1 MTPRTSLRVAAAG
14 IAIECATFSPLPSEL
29 SDFDMLRGDA
39 LLPRYPFAAAHPD
52 IDFAPIMQ
60 AHAVPGGVLRRSVYD
75 ALKDEILTGLRAAGP
90 WDGVYLDMHGAMAV
104 DGLEDAE
111 ADFIG
116 AVRGVVGTSCL
127 ISASYDL
134 HGNLSTAIMDQLD
147 LITAYRTA
155 PHEDALETRARALDL
170 LIRCLR
176 AGIRPAKAFIPI
188 PLLLSGERTMTIVEP
203 GRSVYAKIEDVI
215 DGEAVL
221 DASLL
226 VGFTWADQARSQAA
240 ALALGTEEDATW
252 AAARVLAGAYWDA
265 RHEFGFG
272 VPAGHTDE
280 CIEMALA
287 SSASTVF
294 LSDSGDNVTGGA
306 AGDVPY
312 VLERVLAHRAPKTL
326 YAGLSDAAAVQACFA
341 AGTGTRLSLSL
352 GGKLDP
358 VHGRPLSVTGAVVK
372 LHESKVSGR
381 QVILRVDH
389 VDVILS
395 ERRLAF
401 TTLAQFTELD
411 IDPLGYRIVCLK
423 LGYLFP
429 DFQRIAPEAIM
440 AISPGAINALPETLT
455 FHKIQR
461 PMFPFDRDMEWSP

>member
-1 MTPRTSLRVAAAG
+1 MKIAAAG

-29 SDFDMLRGDA
+29 SDFEVLRADA
-39 LLPRYPFAAAHPD
+39 LLSRYSFAASYAD
-52 IDFAPIMQ
+52 VDFSPIMQ

-75 ALKDEILTGLRAAGP
+75 DLKAEILAGLRAGGP
-90 WDGVYLDMHGAMAV
+90 WHGVYLDMHGAMAV
-104 DGLEDAE
+104 DGIEDAE

-116 AVRGVVGTSCL
+116 AVRDLVGPAAL

-134 HGNLSTAIMDQLD
+134 HGNLSSAIMDQLD
-147 LITAYRTA
+147 LISAYRTA
-155 PHEDALETRARALDL
+155 PHEDALETRARAFDL
-170 LIRCLR
+170 LVNCLR
-176 AGIRPAKAFIPI
+176 AGFRPFKAFIPI
-188 PLLLSGERTMTIVEP
+188 PLLLSGERAMTIVEP
-203 GRSVYAKIEDVI
+203 GKRVYAEIENVI
-215 DGEAVL
+215 DGDAVL

-240 ALALGTEEDATW
+240 AVALGKDKDATW
-252 AAARVLAGAYWDA
+252 RAARLLAGAYWDA
-265 RHEFGFG
+265 RHDFNFG
-272 VPAGHTDE
+272 VPTGNTDE
-280 CIEMALA
+280 CIAMALA

-312 VLERVLAHRAPKTL
+312 VLERLLAHSVPKTL
-326 YAGLSDAAAVQACFA
+326 YAGLADAAAVDACFN
-341 AGTGTRLSLSL
+341 AGPGATLTLSL

-358 VHGRPLSVTGAVVK
+358 AHGQPLSVTGAVKQVYAGAN
-372 LHESKVSGR
+372 SGR
-381 QVILRVDH
+381 RVSFRIDN

-401 TTLAQFTELD
+401 TTLAQFSELD
-411 IDPLGYRIVCLK
+411 IDPLAYRIVCLK

-440 AISPGAINALPETLT
+440 AFSPGAINALPETLS

-461 PMFPFDRDMEWSP
+461 PMYPFDRDFDWSP

>member
-1 MTPRTSLRVAAAG
+1 MKIAAAG

-29 SDFDMLRGDA
+29 SDFEVLRGDA
-39 LLPRYPFAAAHPD
+39 LLSRYPFAAAHPA

-75 ALKDEILTGLRAAGP
+75 DLKTEIIAGLRAGGP

-104 DGLEDAE
+104 DGIEDAE

-116 AVRGVVGTSCL
+116 AVRDLLGPAPL

-134 HGNLSTAIMDQLD
+134 HGNLSAAIMKQLD

-155 PHEDALETRARALDL
+155 PHEDALETRARALNL
-170 LIRCLR
+170 LIHCLR
-176 AGIRPAKAFIPI
+176 AGIRPQKAFIPI
-188 PLLLSGERTMTIVEP
+188 PLLLSGERAMTIVEP
-203 GRSVYAKIEDVI
+203 GKSVYAEIEVVI
-215 DGEAVL
+215 DGEMVL

-226 VGFTWADQARSQAA
+226 VGFTWADQARSQATA
-240 ALALGTEEDATW
+240 VALGLDEDATW
-252 AAARVLAGAYWDA
+252 IAARKLAAAYWDA
-265 RHEFGFG
+265 RHDFNFG
-272 VPAGHTDE
+272 VPTGTTDE
-280 CIEMALA
+280 CIEMALESTA
-287 SSASTVF
+287 ATVF

-312 VLERVLAHRAPKTL
+312 VLERLLAHRVPKTL
-326 YAGLSDAAAVQACFA
+326 YASLADAAAVEACFN
-341 AGTGTRLSLSL
+341 AGTGASLMLSL

-358 VHGRPLSVTGAVVK
+358 VHGRPLSVTGSVK
-372 LHESKVSGR
+372 KLYESASNGR
-381 QVILRVDH
+381 QVILGVDQ
-389 VDVILS
+389 VDVILN

-401 TTLAQFTELD
+401 TTLAQFTELGL
-411 IDPLGYRIVCLK
+411 DPLNYRIVCLK

-440 AISPGAINALPETLT
+440 ALSPGAINALPETLP
-455 FHKIQR
+455 FHQIQR
-461 PMFPFDRDMEWSP
+461 PMYPFDHDFDWSP

>member
-1 MTPRTSLRVAAAG
+1 MTCKSTFRMAAAG
-14 IAIECATFSPLPSEL
+14 IAIECATFSPLPAEL
-29 SDFDMLRGDA
+29 SDFDILRGDA
-39 LLPRYPFAAAHPD
+39 LLSRYPFAATHPD

-75 ALKDEILTGLRAAGP
+75 ALKAEILAELRAGGP
-90 WDGVYLDMHGAMAV
+90 WDGVYLDMHGAMSV

-116 AVRGVVGTSCL
+116 AVRDLVGPAPL

-134 HGNLSTAIMDQLD
+134 HGNLSAAIMNQLD

-155 PHEDALETRARALDL
+155 PHEDALATRARALDL
-170 LIRCLR
+170 LIHCLR
-176 AGIRPAKAFIPI
+176 AGIRPEKAFIPI
-188 PLLLSGERTMTIVEP
+188 PLLLSGERAMTIVEP
-203 GRSVYAKIEDVI
+203 GRSVYAKIEDLT

-226 VGFTWADQARSQAA
+226 VGFTWADQARSQASA
-240 ALALGTEEDATW
+240 VALGMDTAATW
-252 AAARVLAGAYWDA
+252 AAARVLAAAYWEA
-265 RHEFGFG
+265 RHQFGFC
-272 VPAGHTDE
+272 VPTGNTDE
-280 CIEMALA
+280 CIKMALA
-287 SSASTVF
+287 STASTVF

-312 VLERVLAHRAPKTL
+312 VLERLLAHRVPKTL
-326 YAGLSDAAAVQACFA
+326 YAGLTDTAAVDTCFA
-341 AGTGTRLSLSL
+341 AGTGARLSLSL

-358 VHGRPLSVTGAVVK
+358 VHGRPLSVYGAVMQ
-372 LHESKVSGR
+372 LHESKASGR
-381 QVILRVDH
+381 QVIFRVDR
-389 VDVILS
+389 VDVILN

-401 TTLAQFTELD
+401 TTLAQFSDLG
-411 IDPLGYRIVCLK
+411 IDPLSYRIVCLK

-440 AISPGAINALPETLT
+440 ALSPGAINAQPETLP

-461 PMFPFDRDMEWSP
+461 PMFPFDRDFNWSP

>member
-1 MTPRTSLRVAAAG
+1 MMSRTSLRIAAAG

-29 SDFDMLRGDA
+29 SDFDVLRGDA
-39 LLPRYPFAAAHPD
+39 LLSRYPFAAAYPD

-60 AHAVPGGVLRRSVYD
+60 AHAVPGGVLRRSVYED
-75 ALKDEILTGLRAAGP
+75 LKAEIIAGLKEAAP
-90 WDGVYLDMHGAMAV
+90 WDGVYVDMHGAMAV
-104 DGLEDAE
+104 EGIVDAE

-116 AVRGVVGTSCL
+116 AVRDLVGPAPL

-134 HGNLSTAIMDQLD
+134 HGNLSQAIMDQLD
-147 LITAYRTA
+147 LISAYRTA
-155 PHEDALETRARALDL
+155 PHEDTLETRARAFDL
-170 LIRCLR
+170 LVHCLR
-176 AGIRPAKAFIPI
+176 GGIRPVKAFIPI

-203 GRSVYAKIEDVI
+203 GRSVYANIENVI
-215 DGEAVL
+215 DGEVVL

-240 ALALGTEEDATW
+240 AVALGMDEEATW
-252 AAARVLAGAYWDA
+252 SAARVLAAAYWEA
-265 RHEFGFG
+265 RHDFVFG
-272 VPAGHTDE
+272 VPTGSTDE
-280 CIEMALA
+280 CIEMALE
-287 SSASTVF
+287 STASTVF

-312 VLERVLAHRAPKTL
+312 VLERLLAHRVPKTL
-326 YAGLSDAAAVQACFA
+326 YAGLADADAVEACYA
-341 AGTGTRLSLSL
+341 AGTGTSLTLSL

-358 VHGRPLSVTGAVVK
+358 VHGKPLSVTGNVK
-372 LHESKVSGR
+372 TLQQSTSSGP
-381 QVILRVDH
+381 QVILGVDN

-401 TTLAQFTELD
+401 TTLAQLTELGL
-411 IDPLGYRIVCLK
+411 DPLLYRIVCLK

-440 AISPGAINALPETLT
+440 AFSPGAINALPETLP

-461 PMFPFDRDMEWSP
+461 PMYPFDRDFDWSP

>member
-1 MTPRTSLRVAAAG
+1 MKIAAAG

-29 SDFDMLRGDA
+29 SDFEVLRGDA
-39 LLPRYPFAAAHPD
+39 LLSRYPFAAAHPD
-52 IDFAPIMQ
+52 IDLAPIMQ
-60 AHAVPGGVLRRSVYD
+60 AHAVPGGVLRRSVYHD
-75 ALKDEILTGLRAAGP
+75 LKTEIIAGLRSGAP

-116 AVRGVVGTSCL
+116 AVRDLIGPAPL

-134 HGNLSTAIMDQLD
+134 HGNLSQAIMDQLD

-155 PHEDALETRARALDL
+155 PHEDALETRARAFDL
-170 LIRCLR
+170 LIHCLR

-188 PLLLSGERTMTIVEP
+188 PLLLSGERAMTIVEP
-203 GRSVYAKIEDVI
+203 GRRVYAKIEDVI

-226 VGFTWADQARSQAA
+226 VGFTWADQARSGAA
-240 ALALGTEEDATW
+240 AVALGMDTAATW
-252 AAARVLAGAYWDA
+252 AAARVLASAYWDA
-265 RHEFGFG
+265 RHDFGFG
-272 VPAGHTDE
+272 VPTGSTDE

-287 SSASTVF
+287 STASTVF

-312 VLERVLAHRAPKTL
+312 VLERLLAHRVPSAL
-326 YAGLSDAAAVQACFA
+326 YAGLADAAAVEACFA
-341 AGTGTRLSLSL
+341 AGTCAGLSLSL

-358 VHGRPLSVTGAVVK
+358 VHGRPLSVTGAVMK
-372 LHESKVSGR
+372 LHEGKASGR
-381 QVILRVDH
+381 QIIFRVDN

-401 TTLAQFTELD
+401 TTLAQFTELGL
-411 IDPLGYRIVCLK
+411 DPLAYQIVCLK

-440 AISPGAINALPETLT
+440 AFSPGAINALPETLP

-461 PMFPFDRDMEWSP
+461 PMFPFDHDFAWSP